1 MYLCC
6 ACGNSYCDGASSS
19 IAVNAYPDSTVQKP
33 LRFCRCVLST
43 CVHVLRGCVHVVD
56 ACDRVGDHW
65 VTIGTVDRIA
75 SSLSACA
82 FKMQEAEAAL
92 MAVICQ
98 TGSDDGS
105 ERCEPFV
112 SACA

>member
-1 MYLCC
+1 M
-6 ACGNSYCDGASSS
+6 
-19 IAVNAYPDSTVQKP
+19 
-33 LRFCRCVLST
+33 
-43 CVHVLRGCVHVVD
+43 
-56 ACDRVGDHW
+56 GDHW
-65 VTIGTVDRIA
+65 VTIGTVDRVA